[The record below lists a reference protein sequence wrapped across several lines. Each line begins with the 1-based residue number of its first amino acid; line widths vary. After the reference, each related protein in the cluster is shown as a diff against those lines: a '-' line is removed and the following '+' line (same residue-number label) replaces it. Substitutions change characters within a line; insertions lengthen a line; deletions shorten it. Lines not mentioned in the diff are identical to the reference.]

1 MTDKFYAVFPPQS
14 GIKSERNAA
23 FNITRLASF
32 DNLLFIGCREGL
44 LLQSVFE
51 ETEENVTCYSFSLI
65 ISRKVTE
72 YPIADLSASSAT
84 AIVVI
89 LAGDQLQ
96 IFDAETLE
104 RFTVF
109 PSLSSVVSF
118 SLQGCFTEK
127 DAFSKLAVCLQAGTL
142 NIYRITRSRCDCAAP
157 FTCSGHG
164 KTSVPILVNSQL
176 CATDFL
182 VFATPTHYF
191 CLDFKT
197 KRINELFARTE
208 KHVKPLITQV
218 SETEFLLS
226 GPGALGIFVD
236 STGASQRPPIP
247 LSSNLSSLFC
257 YDSLI
262 FAIDDEFVS
271 IHSTKNQEQ
280 LQTLVVKNTSA
291 ACMSLDG
298 KRLFLAPRQAVRS
311 PQIYTVRSETWDMV
325 ARRLILAGCTTE
337 AQDCVQRQYRRL
349 LDLCAERPATSST
362 AKILFTAR
370 SKRVFTLMGFY
381 FFEIG
386 RLQEAKQFFEKS
398 SLNVCEL
405 LYRYVDLLP
414 RGYTFT
420 PSDDLNVSVAAQ
432 AQVEN
437 TVTASPNTIFDLA
450 ESLASR
456 SKDSDSLGSA
466 GRTPPKDPTSRN
478 VTIK

>member
-14 GIKSERNAA
+14 DIKSERNAA
-23 FNITRLASF
+23 FNITRLTSF

-65 ISRKVTE
+65 ISRKVT
-72 YPIADLSASSAT
+72 
-84 AIVVI
+84 
-89 LAGDQLQ
+89 
-96 IFDAETLE
+96 
-104 RFTVF
+104 
-109 PSLSSVVSF
+109 
-118 SLQGCFTEK
+118 
-127 DAFSKLAVCLQAGTL
+127 LAVCLQASTL
-142 NIYRITRSRCDCAAP
+142 NIYRITRSRCDVTYSVQLPSLAP
-157 FTCSGHG
+157 
-164 KTSVPILVNSQL
+164 VML

-208 KHVKPLITQV
+208 KHVKPLIAQV
-218 SETEFLLS
+218 SEVSIFKTFSYMKTEFLLS

-420 PSDDLNVSVAAQ
+420 PSDDLNVSVAVQ

-437 TVTASPNTIFDLA
+437 TATASPNTIFDLA

-456 SKDSDSLGSA
+456 SKDSDSCVREYRIFLLDFLLEHRRSRIFEKHTQAGFGAPDAPEGS
-466 GRTPPKDPTSRN
+466 R
-478 VTIK
+478 VT